1 MITVEDIVL
10 SEEFVTHVDEKSYL
24 TRKLRVSEDQCIALN
39 KATIGQ
45 RDNPCWH
52 MIRKGRLTASNFGSV
67 LNCKRVTQSLIK
79 RVLGQYDL
87 SRVQAINNYWG
98 IINESEA
105 KKVFQQ
111 KNKFMHRRIWAL
123 ASSLRNARCFP

>member
-10 SEEFVTHVDEKSYL
+10 SQEFLNHVDKKSYL
-24 TRKLRVSEDQCIALN
+24 TQKLSVSEFQRIALN
-39 KATIGQ
+39 KTTIGQ
-45 RDNPCWH
+45 RDNPSWH
-52 MIRKGRLTASNFGSV
+52 MIRKGRLRASNFGSV
-67 LNCKRVTQSLIK
+67 LNCKRVTQSLTK

-87 SRVQAINNYWG
+87 SRVQANWG

-111 KNKFMHRRIWAL
+111 KANLCIEDSGLWLHLSGML
-123 ASSLRNARCFP
+123 GASPGFW